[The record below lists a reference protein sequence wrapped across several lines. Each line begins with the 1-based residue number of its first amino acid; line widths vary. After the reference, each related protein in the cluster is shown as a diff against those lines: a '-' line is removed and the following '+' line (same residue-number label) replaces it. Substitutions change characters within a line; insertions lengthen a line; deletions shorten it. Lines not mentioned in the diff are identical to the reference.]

1 MSRLEPVL
9 RPLRSLPAPVRWLAA
24 PVVLLA
30 CTGALLLT
38 GGDYQPPTAAPHPD
52 ARAAALCRPF
62 MAALP
67 ASLLGAAR
75 TDAAQDVAVYATHPR
90 TVVRC
95 GVPRPKSLDRHQQDL
110 GPNVNGV
117 QWYDEDD
124 GHGGHRFTLTQ
135 RPNVYVEVA
144 APAGATRYP
153 ADALGVVSPAVAATL
168 PDLSGDL
175 NADPEQ

>member
-9 RPLRSLPAPVRWLAA
+9 RPLRSLPAPVRWSAA

-30 CTGALLLT
+30 CTGAVLLS
-38 GGDYQPPTAAPHPD
+38 GGTYRPPTTAPHPD
-52 ARAAALCRPF
+52 AKAAALCAPF
-62 MAALP
+62 MKALP
-67 ASLLGAAR
+67 DTLLGAPR
-75 TDAAQDVAVYATHPR
+75 TDPSEDVAVYATKPR
-90 TVVRC
+90 TVLRC
-95 GVPRPKSLDRHQQDL
+95 GVPRPASLDRHQQDL
-110 GPNVNGV
+110 GPNINGV
-117 QWYDEDD
+117 QWYAEDD

-153 ADALGVVSPAVAATL
+153 ADALAVVSPTVLATL

-175 NADPEQ
+175 NAPPDQ